1 MLRCACRWRAQWV
14 KSPDFI
20 NYTPTA
26 VEFCAVTANNQTF
39 QPNTPAPSEALASL
53 RAALKKPLPDDYLA
67 FLQRANGGEG
77 FIGERYVRL
86 WKAEELI
93 EANRGYDVAE
103 FFCNLFLI
111 GTDDGGEAYAFDVSG
126 NDAAVFEFPLIG
138 MPIGVVQLSSIAVPV
153 WMIVNWIWLSIVPL
167 RPGGPGIAYLREPA
181 IHSVA
186 ARERKDFMVPIPYPN
201 KVTSLSRDRRIGD
214 HPVLGSPSER
224 QRSEVGNR
232 QCAARWEIRKIRNRH
247 RAAQKSSRRTAGIA
261 INTEIYL
268 IRAGAIVLQCG
279 TNLREMGIG
288 FWSEGQG
295 DFKGRA

>member
-1 MLRCACRWRAQWV
+1 V

-103 FFCNLFLI
+103 FFSNLFLI

-138 MPIGVVQLSSIAVPV
+138 MPSDARAIANSFDSFVAA
-153 WMIVNWIWLSIVPL
+153 LSI
-167 RPGGPGIAYLREPA
+167 
-181 IHSVA
+181 
-186 ARERKDFMVPIPYPN
+186 
-201 KVTSLSRDRRIGD
+201 
-214 HPVLGSPSER
+214 
-224 QRSEVGNR
+224 
-232 QCAARWEIRKIRNRH
+232 
-247 RAAQKSSRRTAGIA
+247 
-261 INTEIYL
+261 
-268 IRAGAIVLQCG
+268 
-279 TNLREMGIG
+279 
-288 FWSEGQG
+288 
-295 DFKGRA
+295 